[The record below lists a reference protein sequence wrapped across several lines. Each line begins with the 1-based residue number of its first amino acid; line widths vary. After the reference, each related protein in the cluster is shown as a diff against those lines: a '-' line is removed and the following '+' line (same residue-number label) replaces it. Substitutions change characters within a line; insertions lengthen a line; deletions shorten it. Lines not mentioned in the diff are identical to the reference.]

1 MGETV
6 RKWIKVEH
14 YLLHQIAQ
22 FEDVVTAFH
31 QLFWNFVCLW
41 LPRLC
46 QSLYSELRSWI
57 QFQHP
62 CWSWNCKTELHY
74 LLVWKWNCTV
84 YTEHLL
90 APNCYIFQK
99 NRIWNYPVFQE
110 IVFKREHIF
119 HTQHFSLVMI
129 LSKHICEMKRFRMI
143 LRFSHTKKKFAPGEA
158 RTHGLQIMR
167 LTRCLLRYRGLFT
180 YYF

>member
-1 MGETV
+1 MQKSKRHLVFKTV
-6 RKWIKVEH
+6 MKWIKVEH

-31 QLFWNFVCLW
+31 QSFWSFVYCW

-46 QSLYSELRSWI
+46 QSLWYELHSWI

-99 NRIWNYPVFQE
+99 TGFEIIPFSKKLFLSARAYFSYTTTFQSRNNFE
-110 IVFKREHIF
+110 
-119 HTQHFSLVMI
+119 
-129 LSKHICEMKRFRMI
+129 
-143 LRFSHTKKKFAPGEA
+143 
-158 RTHGLQIMR
+158 
-167 LTRCLLRYRGLFT
+167 
-180 YYF
+180 